1 MYSLAR
7 TVPKRL
13 LHVSDLHV
21 GRRETPGVAD
31 GLGRLVAELQPEIV
45 LATGDLAHRGK
56 REQLDEAKRSLEALG
71 LPLVTIPGNHDIPYT
86 FPARFTS
93 TWAEWERA
101 FGAENELYRSE
112 TLVVAGL
119 NSVRPWRH
127 QSGRLAD
134 SQLVRARQALASPP
148 QGALRVVACHHHLG
162 GSPWRAARKRP
173 LAKRDEALA
182 ALVQAG
188 AEVVAGGHI
197 HQASVAERKEFEALE
212 GPPVG
217 SAVVATAPGLGRPR
231 PYRRGE
237 AQGLLAYEW
246 DEAQLEIVTYVWHAD
261 RFFPIA
267 RRAFPR
273 GATVATAARPRG
285 EGP

>member
-1 MYSLAR
+1 MYSLAV

-21 GRRETPGVAD
+21 GRRATPGVAD
-31 GLGRLVAELQPEIV
+31 GLGRLVVELRPEIV
-45 LATGDLAHRGK
+45 LATGDLAHRG
-56 REQLDEAKRSLEALG
+56 RRAELEQARRTLDALAV
-71 LPLVTIPGNHDIPYT
+71 PVVAIPGNHDIPYT
-86 FPARFTS
+86 FPARFTR
-93 TWAEWERA
+93 TWEEFERA
-101 FGAENELYRSE
+101 FGPENELYRSE

-127 QSGRLAD
+127 QSGRL
-134 SQLVRARQALASPP
+134 SQTQLRRAREALRDRPPGALA
-148 QGALRVVACHHHLG
+148 VVACHHHLG

-173 LAKRDEALA
+173 LARRDAALA
-182 ALVQAG
+182 ALVAAG

-197 HQASVAERKEFEALE
+197 HQASVAERKEFETLTGA
-212 GPPVG
+212 PAG

-246 DEAQLEIVTYVWHAD
+246 DDRELTLVTYVWHGE
-261 RFFPIA
+261 RFHAIA
-267 RRAFPR
+267 QRRFPR
-273 GATVATAARPRG
+273 RG
-285 EGP
+285 SL

>member
-1 MYSLAR
+1 VYSLAR

-31 GLGRLVAELQPEIV
+31 GLGALVRELDPEIV
-45 LATGDLAHRGK
+45 LATGDLAHRGRR
-56 REQLDEAKRSLEALG
+56 RELEAARHTLEALS
-71 LPLVTIPGNHDIPYT
+71 LPLVAVPGNHDIPYT
-86 FPARFTS
+86 FPARFTA
-93 TWAEWERA
+93 TWREWERA
-101 FGAENELYRSE
+101 FGPENELYRSE
-112 TLVVAGL
+112 TLLVAGL
-119 NSVRPWRH
+119 NSVRPWRQ

-134 SQLVRARQALASPP
+134 TQLRRAREALAERPP
-148 QGALRVVACHHHLG
+148 GALAVVACHHHLG

-173 LAKRDEALA
+173 LARRDEVLA
-182 ALVQAG
+182 ALVEAG

-197 HQASVAERKEFEALE
+197 HQASVAERKEFETLT
-212 GPPVG
+212 GPPAG

-237 AQGLLAYEW
+237 AQGLLVYEW
-246 DEAQLEIVTYVWHAD
+246 DAATIVFVTYVWYGE
-261 RFFPIA
+261 RFLPVA

-273 GATVATAARPRG
+273 HGSL
-285 EGP
+285 

>member
-1 MYSLAR
+1 MYSLAV

-21 GRRETPGVAD
+21 GRRVTPGVAD
-31 GLGRLVAELQPEIV
+31 GLGRLVVELQPEIV
-45 LATGDLAHRGK
+45 MATGDLAHRG
-56 REQLDEAKRSLEALG
+56 RRAELEQARRTLDALAV
-71 LPLVTIPGNHDIPYT
+71 PIVAIPGNHDIPFT
-86 FPARFTS
+86 FPARFTR
-93 TWAEWERA
+93 TWAEFERA
-101 FGAENELYRSE
+101 FGPENELYRSE

-127 QSGRLAD
+127 QSGRLSD
-134 SQLVRARQALASPP
+134 TQLQRARAALRDRPPGALA
-148 QGALRVVACHHHLG
+148 VVACHHHLG

-173 LAKRDEALA
+173 LARRDAALA
-182 ALVQAG
+182 ALVAAG

-197 HQASVAERKEFEALE
+197 HQASVAERKEFETLTGA
-212 GPPVG
+212 PAG

-246 DEAQLEIVTYVWHAD
+246 DDRELTLVTYVWHGE
-261 RFFPIA
+261 RFHAIA
-267 RRAFPR
+267 QRTFPR
-273 GATVATAARPRG
+273 RG
-285 EGP
+285 SL